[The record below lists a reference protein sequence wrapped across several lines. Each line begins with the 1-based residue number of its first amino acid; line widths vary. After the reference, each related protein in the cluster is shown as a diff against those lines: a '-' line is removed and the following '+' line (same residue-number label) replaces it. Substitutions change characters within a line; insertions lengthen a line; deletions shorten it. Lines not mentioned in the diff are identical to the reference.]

1 VEEVL
6 RQAVNLIIASLPT
19 TVIVFLFFL
28 FARSVFF
35 KPMLRVLDERA
46 ARTQGAR
53 DDAARL
59 NRQAQEVLS
68 RYHQALDKVRAE
80 IYAAQE
86 AARHEALNARAE
98 VLRQA
103 RAAAADRVRQAKERY
118 ERDLAGVRGQ
128 LDREIERLA
137 DAAARAVLAE
147 KAPALEQAGE
157 S

>member
-1 VEEVL
+1 MEEVL

-19 TVIVFLFFL
+19 TIIVFFFYL
-28 FARSVFF
+28 FARTVFF

-46 ARTQGAR
+46 ARTEGAR
-53 DDAARL
+53 SDAARL
-59 NRQAQEVLS
+59 ESQTQEVLR

-86 AARHEALNARAE
+86 AARQEALNARAE
-98 VLRQA
+98 LLRQA
-103 RAAAADRVRQAKERY
+103 RAAATDRVRQAKERY
-118 ERDLAGVRGQ
+118 ERDLAGVREQ
-128 LDREIERLA
+128 LDREVERLA

-147 KAPALEQAGE
+147 KAPALERAGE